1 MHTTAPKTLNVL
13 QVLNLTIQVTHTAP
27 KRFHHF
33 MEAAK
38 NKTQGQPLPFQLLL
52 FFHQHQVLPQQNAA
66 SRVSD
71 NLYNQPL
78 ISHCHQKLSYA
89 HYFLLCPVIVSL

>member
-52 FFHQHQVLPQQNAA
+52 FFH
-66 SRVSD
+66 
-71 NLYNQPL
+71 
-78 ISHCHQKLSYA
+78 
-89 HYFLLCPVIVSL
+89 